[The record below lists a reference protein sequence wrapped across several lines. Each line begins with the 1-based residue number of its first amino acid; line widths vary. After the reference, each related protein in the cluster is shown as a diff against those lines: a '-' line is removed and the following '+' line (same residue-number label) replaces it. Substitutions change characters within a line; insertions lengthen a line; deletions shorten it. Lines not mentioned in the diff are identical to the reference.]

1 MTKTT
6 DRSDL
11 LTARRLSERM
21 EETPEGYLLCRDV
34 QIARTGLM
42 IYGPHELP
50 LEPGKDGLIHVTR
63 DEQELAASAPSFE
76 GKAITVS
83 HPEEFLGPGNSR
95 ELTCGHMRNVR
106 MEGLFLISDLLVTD
120 AEAIEAVRSKKL
132 REVSL
137 GYDADYEQ
145 ETPGLARQVN
155 IRGNHVALVE
165 SGRCGP
171 TCAIGD
177 SNMAKEPKKVS
188 WMDRVRAAF
197 HTKDEAM
204 LNEALGEAPGDEGG
218 HLDAKSHNIT
228 INLHG
233 AGAPS
238 AEATDEDV
246 VEKDEP
252 VKDADPMEQIL
263 TALKDLAARVSA
275 LEGGK
280 TSDEDKADEEETK
293 DADDDPDKKTED
305 SDDKDEDDKGS
316 KTTDSAGLSTEFADV
331 LRRAEILLPGVK
343 LMTFDAKLTAK
354 KTVDRMCA
362 FRRRTLVE
370 AADKRADI
378 ITPLLAGAKID
389 ALTCDAITMVFN
401 GASELARVKTND
413 AAVKPGRLA
422 VDVSPKGPPTV
433 AQEQERLDTFWNRK
447 K

>member
-1 MTKTT
+1 MTQTT

-42 IYGPHELP
+42 IYAPQELP

-63 DEQELAASAPSFE
+63 DEQELAAAALSFE
-76 GKAITVS
+76 GKAITIA
-83 HPEEFLGPGNSR
+83 HPEEFLGPNNAR

-106 MEGLFLISDLLVTD
+106 MEGLFLISDLLITD
-120 AEAIEAVRSKKL
+120 AEAIEAVRTKKL

-145 ETPGLARQVN
+145 DTPGLARQVN

-177 SNMAKEPKKVS
+177 SKMADKPKKVS

-204 LNEALGEAPGDEGG
+204 LNDALGEAEGD
-218 HLDAKSHNIT
+218 HTDQKSHNIT
-228 INLHG
+228 INLNG
-233 AGAPS
+233 VPK
-238 AEATDEDV
+238 AEATDEDLMPDAK
-246 VEKDEP
+246 EEP

-263 TALKDLAARVSA
+263 AAIKDLAARVAA

-280 TSDEDKADEEETK
+280 TADEDKPDEEETK
-293 DADDDPDKKTED
+293 DSDDDEKEKTED

-316 KTTDSAGLSTEFADV
+316 KTTDSKSLATEFADV
-331 LRRAEILLPGVK
+331 LRRAEILVPGVK
-343 LMTFDAKLTAK
+343 LMTFDAKLSSK
-354 KTVDRMCA
+354 QTVDRMCA

-370 AADKRADI
+370 ASEKKPDI
-378 ITPLLAGAKID
+378 LKPFLAGTKID

-401 GASELARVKTND
+401 GAAEIARTKAND
-413 AAVKPGRLA
+413 AAVRPGRIA
-422 VDVSPKGPPTV
+422 ADTAPKGPISV
-433 AQEQERLDTFWNRK
+433 AEEQARLNNFWNRK
-447 K
+447 

>member
-1 MTKTT
+1 
-6 DRSDL
+6 
-11 LTARRLSERM
+11 
-21 EETPEGYLLCRDV
+21 
-34 QIARTGLM
+34 
-42 IYGPHELP
+42 
-50 LEPGKDGLIHVTR
+50 
-63 DEQELAASAPSFE
+63 
-76 GKAITVS
+76 
-83 HPEEFLGPGNSR
+83 
-95 ELTCGHMRNVR
+95 
-106 MEGLFLISDLLVTD
+106 
-120 AEAIEAVRSKKL
+120 
-132 REVSL
+132 
-137 GYDADYEQ
+137 
-145 ETPGLARQVN
+145 
-155 IRGNHVALVE
+155 
-165 SGRCGP
+165 
-171 TCAIGD
+171 
-177 SNMAKEPKKVS
+177 
-188 WMDRVRAAF
+188 MDRVRAAF

-233 AGAPS
+233 AGAPT

-331 LRRAEILLPGVK
+331 LRRAEILVPGVK